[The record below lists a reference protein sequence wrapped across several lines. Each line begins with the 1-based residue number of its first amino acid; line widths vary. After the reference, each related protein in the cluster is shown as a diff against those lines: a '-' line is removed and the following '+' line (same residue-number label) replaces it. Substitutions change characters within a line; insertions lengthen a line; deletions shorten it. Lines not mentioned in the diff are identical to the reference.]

1 MGGGEGAAGAL
12 RRSFAGARS
21 SVSAGAGDDGVGE
34 GGGGALLQSL
44 GEEAEF
50 CGKARGGVA
59 KGSEGGK
66 GEEPELRG

>member
-12 RRSFAGARS
+12 RRSSAGAGS
-21 SVSAGAGDDGVGE
+21 SVSAGAGHDGVGE
-34 GGGGALLQSL
+34 GGGGALLQTL

-59 KGSEGGK
+59 RGSEGGK

>member
-12 RRSFAGARS
+12 RRSFAGAGS
-21 SVSAGAGDDGVGE
+21 SVSAGHDGVGE
-34 GGGGALLQSL
+34 GGGGALLHSL

-59 KGSEGGK
+59 NGSEGGK